1 MDMEC
6 TDFELRGYAIESL
19 QIWWYLVLVAK
30 SAIQKLNRDG
40 SAKKFTNKG
49 LGMMTNE
56 VHSYSLPHVC
66 KG

>member
-40 SAKKFTNKG
+40 SAKKG

-56 VHSYSLPHVC
+56 VHPYSLPHVC